1 MSHEQVLAATLSPVE
16 PRPEFVREL
25 KVHLLEKARVTLR
38 PGPSRTLLA
47 PRWLWVAAGVG
58 GLLSVV
64 GMAALG
70 ARRGRAR
77 AARLTTAPPQ
87 PQPAQ

>member
-1 MSHEQVLAATLSPVE
+1 MPHEHLLAVTLAPVE

-25 KVHLLEKARVTLR
+25 KAQLMERARATLKPVPKR
-38 PGPSRTLLA
+38 AFVA

-58 GLLSVV
+58 GLLSVA

-70 ARRGRAR
+70 ARRAR
-77 AARLTTAPPQ
+77 AARLVPSQ
-87 PQPAQ
+87 PHLAR

>member
-1 MSHEQVLAATLSPVE
+1 MLHEHLLAKTLTPVE

-25 KVHLLEKARVTLR
+25 KAQLLERARATLKPIPNR
-38 PGPSRTLLA
+38 AFVA

-58 GLLSVV
+58 GVLSVV

-70 ARRGRAR
+70 VRRAR
-77 AARLTTAPPQ
+77 AARLTAPQ